1 MNELLALENLYAEFL
16 FNFIRVFF
24 FIAFAPIFSASKN
37 IKLKIGTATAI
48 TVMLVTVMPPGNLP
62 VGALPLVWFVITE
75 AVIGL
80 SIAMI
85 LKIAF
90 AVTEVAG
97 HAMSQSGGLSFAVTA
112 DPQNGAQIPVLGNFL
127 SVVAILLFL
136 SLDGLGMAI
145 HALAQTYR
153 DLPPGNLPSME
164 SIEVV
169 WKYSSTIFTT
179 SFLIALPIV
188 TAVTMSNLAFG
199 IMTRTAPQ
207 INILA
212 IGLPISLSITII
224 MVYFGMEGFVVL
236 MTDLFN
242 STLSLMEGIYGR

>member
-1 MNELLALENLYAEFL
+1 MNELLLIENLYAEFL

-24 FIAFAPIFSASKN
+24 FIAFSPIYSASRNVKV
-37 IKLKIGTATAI
+37 KIGAATTI
-48 TVMLVTVMPPGNLP
+48 TVMLMMILPPGKIP
-62 VGALPLVWFVITE
+62 DDALPLVWFVITE
-75 AVIGL
+75 AIIGISL
-80 SIAMI
+80 AMV

-136 SLDGLGMAI
+136 SMDGLGMAI
-145 HALAQTYR
+145 HALTQTYR
-153 DLPPGNLPSME
+153 DLPPGNLPSIS
-164 SIEVV
+164 SIEAV

-188 TAVTMSNLAFG
+188 TAVTMANLAFG

-224 MVYFGMEGFVVL
+224 MVYFGMSGFADL
-236 MTDLFN
+236 MLELFKD
-242 STLSLMEGIYGR
+242 SISLMGGLYGR

>member
-1 MNELLALENLYAEFL
+1 MNELLLIESLYAEFL
-16 FNFIRVFF
+16 FNFVRVFF
-24 FIAFAPIFSASKN
+24 FIAFAPVFSASKN
-37 IKLKIGTATAI
+37 IKLKIGAATTI
-48 TVMLVTVMPPGNLP
+48 TVMLMMILPPGKIP
-62 VGALPLVWFVITE
+62 SDALPLVWFVITE
-75 AVIGL
+75 ALIGL
-80 SIAMI
+80 SLAMI

-136 SLDGLGMAI
+136 SIDGLGMAI
-145 HALAQTYR
+145 HGLTQTYR
-153 DLPPGNLPSME
+153 DLPPGNLPSLL
-164 SIEVV
+164 SITAV
-169 WKYSSTIFTT
+169 WQYSSTIFTT

-188 TAVTMSNLAFG
+188 TAVTMANLAFG

-224 MVYFGMEGFVVL
+224 MVYFGMEGFVML
-236 MTDLFN
+236 MQELFYEAI
-242 STLSLMEGIYGR
+242 TLMGGLYGR

>member
-1 MNELLALENLYAEFL
+1 MNELLQIQNLYAEFL
-16 FNFIRVFF
+16 FNFVRVFF

-37 IKLKIGTATAI
+37 VKLKIGTATSI
-48 TVMLVTVMPPGNLP
+48 TIMLMAVLPPGKIP
-62 VGALPLVWFVITE
+62 EEAFTLVWFVITE
-75 AVIGL
+75 ALIGL
-80 SIAMI
+80 SLAMI

-136 SLDGLGMAI
+136 SMNGLGMVI
-145 HALAQTYR
+145 HGLTQTYH
-153 DLPPGNLPSME
+153 DLPPGNLPSIS
-164 SIEVV
+164 SIEVI

-207 INILA
+207 INILS
-212 IGLPISLSITII
+212 IGLPISLSITLI
-224 MVYFGMEGFVVL
+224 MVYFGMGGFIDL
-236 MTDLFN
+236 MTELFVN
-242 STLSLMEGIYGR
+242 AISLMGGLYGR